1 MHSPS
6 LVRTV
11 CYPHSLY
18 LHVFAFFSHLSAL
31 QLGRYTLCFPSG
43 LCDLST
49 PFSFIPGAS
58 YLPCLP
64 CRLDGCRH
72 KPQQWMRFLRIFF
85 APLCTAAWTLYLVF
99 PVRIV
104 RFEYSLFLLTLA
116 RPIYIAC
123 RVVWMVVD
131 KSHNSECDS
140 LLGTWAVVLIYYPL
154 YIEYTVVIIVVCMLF
169 YPEFISS
176 VLIEAYE

>member
-1 MHSPS
+1 MFTISLLHTYDRHMHSPS

-18 LHVFAFFSHLSAL
+18 LHVFAFFRTSLHCSLDA
-31 QLGRYTLCFPSG
+31 
-43 LCDLST
+43 T
-49 PFSFIPGAS
+49 PCASRPDCAIWVLPLSFIPGAS
-58 YLPCLP
+58 YLHCLP

-85 APLCTAAWTLYLVF
+85 APLCTAAWTLYPVV

-104 RFEYSLFLLTLA
+104 RFEYSLFLLSLA

-154 YIEYTVVIIVVCMLF
+154 FVNTQL
-169 YPEFISS
+169 SS
-176 VLIEAYE
+176 